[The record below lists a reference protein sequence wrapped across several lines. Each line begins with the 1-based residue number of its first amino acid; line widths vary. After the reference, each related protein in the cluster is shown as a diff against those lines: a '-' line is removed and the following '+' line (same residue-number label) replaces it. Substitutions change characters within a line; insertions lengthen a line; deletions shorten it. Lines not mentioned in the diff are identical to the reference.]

1 MTDEKPDAAHP
12 PEDKPD
18 APAPLWATQL
28 ANALYDMTIRDE
40 DVPAEVIRDDMAA
53 LTMRFLRAG
62 KVEAASE
69 PRGPAPEMTDV
80 YDKGWY
86 AGHFQGMLDARRAA
100 AHPPSST
107 MCVCGKPVNAA
118 GPSHTCS
125 TPLPSS
131 SVGAGPEERADA
143 PRRPANLHVTVEE
156 YARVCEELSEAAREI
171 NCAGPIPHRIRVLKS
186 EMAERVSAARREGEE
201 KGRREAFAAVLDAD
215 CDEHTL
221 SYCPCTTK
229 CVERARSSSGGG

>member
-1 MTDEKPDAAHP
+1 MGEACNVAKKMLRH
-12 PEDKPD
+12 
-18 APAPLWATQL
+18 
-28 ANALYDMTIRDE
+28 RDG
-40 DVPAEVIRDDMAA
+40 V
-53 LTMRFLRAG
+53 AG
-62 KVEAASE
+62 N
-69 PRGPAPEMTDV
+69 
-80 YDKGWY
+80 KG
-86 AGHFQGMLDARRAA
+86 ADLDLDALRRKLAREIADAVIYADLVCASQGIDLGEAVRETFDAKSEEIGANERLAA
-100 AHPPSST
+100 APPSPSKGCEGHAPGELRPDET
-107 MCVCGKPVNAA
+107 GGRGGHCVERK
-118 GPSHTCS
+118 
-125 TPLPSS
+125 
-131 SVGAGPEERADA
+131 GAGPEGRADA

-229 CVERARSSSGGG
+229 CVERARSSSGEGK